1 MYIFVNNN
9 MHKRKRGSNDDINAL
24 SKKMCKIKL
33 KRKRDT
39 DDTVINLKR
48 RRLTEV
54 EIISLVEKDVLKD
67 EPKEASKEE
76 LRYLLGRM
84 CEMNLRLRGRNKV
97 LKMQNDV
104 LRSRVDSPLA
114 LCDIKHIE
122 VI

>member
-1 MYIFVNNN
+1 MS
-9 MHKRKRGSNDDINAL
+9 KRKRELDDDINTL
-24 SKKMCKIKL
+24 SKKMCKVKL
-33 KRKRDT
+33 KRKREEDSLIST
-39 DDTVINLKR
+39 SKR

-54 EIISLVEKDVLKD
+54 EIISLVEKDVKE

-76 LRYLLGRM
+76 LRYLLRRM
-84 CEMNLRLRGRNKV
+84 CEMNLRLKHKNKL